1 VIAAMERV
9 EGLTDAELWA
19 WAPSDMEAFAAFYR
33 RHIGWV
39 LRVAARRTGS
49 REHGDPVSQ

>member
-9 EGLTDAELWA
+9 EGLTDAELLA